1 MRRVAMMV
9 TLILSMATFAKA
21 QDEIFPTYTP
31 TVSDAGAGGPVE
43 LGVQF
48 TSDVA
53 GLVTAIRFYK
63 SAANTGTHTGSLWSS
78 GGALLAT
85 VTFTN
90 ETTSGWQQMSF
101 SPPVSIQANTTYTA
115 SYHTTVSHFAADQH
129 FFTAAVNNPPLHA
142 LGVSNGV
149 YAYGGGGIFPTGVF
163 NETNYGVDVVFVPGN
178 FKDVFVT
185 DGSYT
190 GNLGGLVGA
199 DAICQTEAENDGL
212 PGIYKAWIAVAAQ
225 PITIAPSTDFTH
237 LTNIAYRQV
246 DGSLVANNW
255 SDLVSGTTHNTAWLS
270 GTGVDKTSASAW
282 SDVSYSG
289 GTIYAGP
296 TCSDWTTASSTVG
309 GQVNIPSSGYIQLA
323 SGSTACSNSNV
334 LLCVEQ

>member
-1 MRRVAMMV
+1 MMV
-9 TLILSMATFAKA
+9 ALILSMATFAKA

-31 TVSDAGAGGPVE
+31 TVSDAGTGGPVE

-63 SAANTGTHTGSLWSS
+63 SAANNETHTGSLWSS

-90 ETTSGWQQMSF
+90 ETPSGWQQMSF

-129 FFTAAVNNPPLHA
+129 FFTVAVNTPPLHA

-163 NETNYGVDVVFVPGN
+163 NETNYGVDIVFVPGN
-178 FKDVFVT
+178 FKYVFVT
-185 DGSYT
+185 DGGYT
-190 GNLGGLVGA
+190 GNLGGIVGA
-199 DAICQTEAENDGL
+199 NSICQTEAENDGL
-212 PGIYKAWIAVAAQ
+212 PGTYKAWISVVAQ
-225 PITIAPSTDFTH
+225 PNQLSPSNDFTH

-255 SDLVSGTTHNTAWLS
+255 SDFTSGSTRNAYWLS
-270 GTGVDKTSASAW
+270 GTGVNLTTDHFW
-282 SDVSYSG
+282 SDTTNT
-289 GTIYAGP
+289 GTLFGSQSCA
-296 TCSDWTTASSTVG
+296 DWTTTAAKDLPVML
-309 GQVNIPSSGYIQLA
+309 IQIR
-323 SGSTACSNSNV
+323 
-334 LLCVEQ
+334 